1 MSIKIGWQDL
11 QRRIINGSDVQRV
24 MLNWQQIRPD
34 IPSVDYLYFTASQN
48 STVRLDWLWDWQPIF
63 SFEISTDK
71 TTWYSYTMGL
81 SLPLL
86 VGDKI
91 YWRNTSNSTQSLD
104 DLCRFVMTWSISAWW
119 DVWTLLNA
127 NNTSAI
133 PNNWL
138 KNLFEG
144 CSALVTPPIISAVSI
159 WSEWCLGMFKWC
171 TSLSSI
177 PLLLA
182 TNIDRNAYEE
192 MFYGCTSLTNIPWN
206 NLLIHKGVHEAY
218 ISMFE
223 WCTSLN
229 TLPDLSGDPDADIDY
244 AFQRMFYW
252 CTSIKLSLTQWW
264 EYQNPFIIDGYNLDG
279 EWMID
284 MFTNTGWTFT
294 GTPNEGVVYYT
305 SNAVI

>member
-24 MLNWQQIRPD
+24 LLNGQQIRPD
-34 IPSVDYLYFTASQN
+34 IPSVDYLYFTALSQN
-48 STVRLDWLWDWQPIF
+48 STVRLDWLWTWQSIF

-71 TTWYSYTMGL
+71 TARYNYPMWQTI
-81 SLPLL
+81 SLPNIW
-86 VGDKI
+86 DKI

-104 DLCRFVMTWSISAWW
+104 DFCRFVMTWSISAWW
-119 DVWTLLNA
+119 DAGTMLNA
-127 NNTSAI
+127 NNTSLI
-133 PNNWL
+133 PGNWL
-138 KNLFEG
+138 QNLFKD
-144 CSALVTPPIISAVSI
+144 CTALVTPPSISALSI
-159 WSEWCLGMFKWC
+159 DGEWCLGMFRWC

-182 TNIDRNAYEE
+182 TNIGWNTYTE

-218 ISMFE
+218 VSMFE

-229 TLPDLSGDPDADIDY
+229 TLPDLSGDPEANIDY

-252 CTSIKLSLTQWW
+252 CTSIKLSLTQWG
-264 EYQNPFIIDGYNLDG
+264 EYQNPFIIEGYDMD
-279 EWMID
+279 WVID

-294 GTPNEGVVYYT
+294 GTPAVWVVYYT
-305 SNAVI
+305 SNSVI